1 MTLEAVEEIRRQ
13 FDLPEFSASVF
24 RRNLIVA
31 GIDLASLVG
40 QRFEIQGVVFEG
52 TQECTP
58 CRWMDRV
65 VVEGVREFMKHN
77 FRGGLRAKILSDGFL
92 TCDHV
97 HRKSADVS
105 NCKHPLP

>member
-40 QRFEIQGVVFEG
+40 QRFGIQGVVF
-52 TQECTP
+52 
-58 CRWMDRV
+58 
-65 VVEGVREFMKHN
+65 
-77 FRGGLRAKILSDGFL
+77 
-92 TCDHV
+92 
-97 HRKSADVS
+97 
-105 NCKHPLP
+105 